1 MTDAEKAALV
11 PITEQISCVRREI
24 GLREKVYPRFVEQ
37 KHMSQT
43 ESTRQLIAMRA
54 VLMTLEDIEKRGRL
68 V

>member
-11 PITEQISCVRREI
+11 PIIDQIACVRREI
-24 GLREKVYPRFVEQ
+24 GMRERVYPRWIDAGKMKQVAADRE
-37 KHMSQT
+37 MT
-43 ESTRQLIAMRA
+43 GMRA